1 MKAPI
6 IDVEKSKKVALL
18 KQMDLYPFFRAI
30 EESDGTQVT
39 IKGKKQIM
47 IGSNNYLGLT
57 HHPEVI
63 DATQKAVAR
72 YGTGCTGSRFLNGS
86 FSVHEELE
94 EKLARYLGKEKAIV
108 FSTGMQA
115 NLGALSSIC
124 GKDDCLIL
132 DSENHASILD
142 AAKLSNGITYK
153 YKHGKMASLERV
165 LTATKDKYKV
175 RTIVTDGIFSMNGEI
190 ALLPEIVA
198 LAKEHHAYV
207 YVDDAHGLG
216 VLGRRGR
223 GTANHFDVEKDV
235 DFIMGTFSKSF
246 ASIGGVLAG
255 SAETMDHVR
264 HVARSFIFSASM
276 PPSAVATVLKCLEI
290 ADRSDDVHIA
300 LKKNVDFMRAGF
312 DDIGFYYYNSQ
323 TPILPIFVGDDIKA
337 MKITKYLN
345 DNGIFA
351 TPVIA
356 PAVGKGEALIR
367 TSYMASHKISE
378 LQIVLEVLKKVKT
391 IFDVP
396 SERVVN

>member
-1 MKAPI
+1 MKAAI
-6 IDVEKSKKVALL
+6 IDIEKSKKVALL
-18 KQMDLYPFFRAI
+18 KQLDLYPFFRAI
-30 EESDGTQVT
+30 EESDGTQVV
-39 IKGKKQIM
+39 IKGQKQIM

-63 DATQKAVAR
+63 EAAQKAIGK

-86 FSVHEELE
+86 FLIHEELE
-94 EKLARYLGKEKAIV
+94 EKLARYLGKDNAIV
-108 FSTGMQA
+108 FSTGMQT

-132 DSENHASILD
+132 DSENHASIID
-142 AAKLSNGITYK
+142 AAKLSYGITYK
-153 YKHGKMASLERV
+153 FKHGIMSSLERV
-165 LTATKDKYKV
+165 LIATKDKYKV
-175 RTIVTDGIFSMNGEI
+175 RTIVTDGIFSMNGDIAPLSEI
-190 ALLPEIVA
+190 IN
-198 LAKEHHAYV
+198 LAKKYHAYV

-223 GTANHFDVEKDV
+223 GTANHFGVENDV

-255 SAETMDHVR
+255 SRETMDHVR

-276 PPSAVATVLKCLEI
+276 PPSAVATVLKCLELT
-290 ADRSDDVHIA
+290 DKSDEIHD
-300 LKKNVDFMRAGF
+300 LLWRNVAFMRDGF
-312 DDIGFYYYNSQ
+312 NDIGFYYYNSK

-378 LQIVLEVLKKVKT
+378 LEYVLEVLKRAKT
-391 IFDVP
+391 LFDIP
-396 SERVVN
+396 SEKAIP